1 MSTNDQNNICA
12 VVAQRQRFLSL
23 LPPPPRYTP
32 QSFYPQFTKPQLDMR
47 RKAEILQYT
56 KNSTQGSKLT
66 KSQRFSQ
73 LVSATNKSSVICQ
86 KNFNVLTPS
95 SSCNVPGPPVYLQYD
110 PTIPLYNYATQQDA
124 YADFTQALPPTL
136 WVSHFTTG
144 SFVAGNKTETLLFTL
159 TVQDVEQ
166 SQYTFDLNV
175 PIGVYVS
182 GTGTGVP
189 TMGNITISK
198 ATLNVYFYGSTNT
211 TPYYT
216 HAYDSTIVGTSHP
229 SLMDI
234 SFSFVT
240 NNNIAPFNGS
250 QFLGNL
256 YFPGITL
263 KTEYGFVYDFKLTFT
278 LNNNTTNQ
286 SNLANFYYGSYMN
299 VPQYDTSGNNCTITP
314 QIPPVMGNYL
324 PFQLSSPT

>member
-1 MSTNDQNNICA
+1 M
-12 VVAQRQRFLSL
+12 
-23 LPPPPRYTP
+23 
-32 QSFYPQFTKPQLDMR
+32 
-47 RKAEILQYT
+47 
-56 KNSTQGSKLT
+56 
-66 KSQRFSQ
+66 
-73 LVSATNKSSVICQ
+73 
-86 KNFNVLTPS
+86 
-95 SSCNVPGPPVYLQYD
+95 PGHPVYLQYD
-110 PTIPLYNYATQQDA
+110 PAIPLYNYTTQQDV
-124 YADFTQALPPTL
+124 YADFTQPTPPTL
-136 WVSHFTTG
+136 WVPHLTTG
-144 SFVAGNKTETLLFTL
+144 SFIAGNKTETLLFTL
-159 TVQDVEQ
+159 TIQDVEQ

-182 GTGTGVP
+182 GTGTGIP

-198 ATLNVYFYGSTNT
+198 ATLNVYFYGSTDT

-216 HAYDSTIVGTSHP
+216 RAYDSTIIGTSHP

-240 NNNIAPFNGS
+240 KNNIAPFNGS

-299 VPQYDTSGNNCTITP
+299 VPQYDMSGNNCTITP
-314 QIPPVMGNYL
+314 QNPPVMGNYL